1 MGRFFAKESIIARP
15 GYNRWKVPP
24 ASIAIHLCIGS
35 VYAWSIYN
43 PVLTRAIGVVGSAAD
58 DWSLG
63 EVVWIFTND
72 NETVFLVSGT
82 SKGFNLGRLFDKDT
96 MDVCYVGLGAEAT
109 VG

>member
-1 MGRFFAKESIIARP
+1 M
-15 GYNRWKVPP
+15 
-24 ASIAIHLCIGS
+24 
-35 VYAWSIYN
+35 
-43 PVLTRAIGVVGSAAD
+43 VGSAVD

-82 SKGFNLGRLFDKDT
+82 SKGLSPGRLFDKDT
-96 MDVCYVGLGAEAT
+96 MDVCYVESGAEAT